1 MNKTEIF
8 KIIKSI
14 KGYQTSLKHDSYDK
28 RQKNSNKPFQ
38 KYEFLGDRVLGLVIS
53 EYLINNFL
61 ILQPY
66 NNYIELV
73 YCFIEIDKNLEEFT
87 MEVFKTLDIRG
98 LSFFKAY
105 QLASEEFKRIKKN
118 GILELIVDKQKNFT
132 EDFSKWA
139 KSQGGKIFDI
149 EDDHRMVRLFIRKG
163 SRVAKV

>member
-1 MNKTEIF
+1 M
-8 KIIKSI
+8 
-14 KGYQTSLKHDSYDK
+14 
-28 RQKNSNKPFQ
+28 
-38 KYEFLGDRVLGLVIS
+38 
-53 EYLINNFL
+53 
-61 ILQPY
+61 QPY
-66 NNYIELV
+66 NKRIELV
-73 YCFIEIDKNLEEFT
+73 YRLIEVDQNLEEFT
-87 MEVFKTLDIRG
+87 MEMFKTLDIRG

-163 SRVAKV
+163 SRVAKA